1 MTIIDQYFQS
11 RIQEEVNFEGQ
22 NMSIEIIAH
31 ERNDSC
37 IEQMLEETSVKKL
50 ENIVT
55 LLQNYVFG
63 MKTIH
68 AFKQYGDLNI
78 NSKISTADK
87 CKCRSVHLIQRTPY
101 NECMRY
107 KQLDFKCVKRTG
119 FYVKRKN

>member
-78 NSKISTADK
+78 NSKIQ
-87 CKCRSVHLIQRTPY
+87 QRT
-101 NECMRY
+101 NVNVA
-107 KQLDFKCVKRTG
+107 LFI
-119 FYVKRKN
+119 